1 MLSFQGEGIKCLFIF
16 ERGEFFLFLNRKFLF
31 GVEILVEFFVFPVSS
46 FDSLSG
52 RKRLFG
58 FLILDLV
65 FFFFGW
71 LLNLRK

>member
-1 MLSFQGEGIKCLFIF
+1 MFIF

-31 GVEILVEFFVFPVSS
+31 GVEILVEFFVFSVSS

-52 RKRLFG
+52 RKRLFS

-65 FFFFGW
+65 FFLDGY
-71 LLNLRK
+71 

>member
-1 MLSFQGEGIKCLFIF
+1 MLSFQGEGIKYLFIF
-16 ERGEFFLFLNRKFLF
+16 ERGEFFLFLNGKFLF

-65 FFFFGW
+65 FFFLDGY
-71 LLNLRK
+71 

>member
-1 MLSFQGEGIKCLFIF
+1 MFIF

-65 FFFFGW
+65 FFLDGY
-71 LLNLRK
+71 